1 MLEKLGAE
9 IVIPCHQKPGM
20 PFDSSCFTYMKSYLA
35 VTEVELANTKT
46 TGELFL
52 NMALKFQGSNLLFLS
67 NEMNAAVFKGG
78 RDWEWRD
85 DEN

>member
-1 MLEKLGAE
+1 
-9 IVIPCHQKPGM
+9 
-20 PFDSSCFTYMKSYLA
+20 MKKYLA
-35 VTEVELANTKT
+35 ATEVELANTKT
-46 TGELFL
+46 TGEFFL
-52 NMALKFQGSNLLFLS
+52 NMVLQFQGSNLLFLC